1 MDIFS
6 IAKGVLLAITCK
18 TQNPQLSRSEH
29 PLSAMS
35 QTPLLDQLA
44 LDLCP
49 GDFSESA
56 GTVSKCSGACKACRG
71 AAASLVY
78 HLATEARL
86 RGLPLAGDW
95 LDEVAGT
102 PVQP

>member
-1 MDIFS
+1 M
-6 IAKGVLLAITCK
+6 
-18 TQNPQLSRSEH
+18 P
-29 PLSAMS
+29 

-56 GTVSKCSGACKACRG
+56 GTINKCSGACKACRG

-86 RGLPLAGDW
+86 KGLPVAADW
-95 LDEVAGT
+95 MDEVAST
-102 PVQP
+102 PVEP